1 MSSNCWTNLAFI
13 GLYGDPQSFL
23 LRRVVKKCLRI
34 PYYNTTYFTFRPT
47 LKRPR
52 ANLTIVDLVEMCLD
66 VAKGCAYLESVHFV
80 HRDIAAR
87 NCLVATDATLTPFRS
102 QRSHFL
108 VTTCSYH
115 LI

>member
-1 MSSNCWTNLAFI
+1 M
-13 GLYGDPQSFL
+13 
-23 LRRVVKKCLRI
+23 
-34 PYYNTTYFTFRPT
+34 
-47 LKRPR
+47 
-52 ANLTIVDLVEMCLD
+52 TIVDLVEMCLD

-108 VTTCSYH
+108 VLVTTA
-115 LI
+115 IAATAITETTVIAD